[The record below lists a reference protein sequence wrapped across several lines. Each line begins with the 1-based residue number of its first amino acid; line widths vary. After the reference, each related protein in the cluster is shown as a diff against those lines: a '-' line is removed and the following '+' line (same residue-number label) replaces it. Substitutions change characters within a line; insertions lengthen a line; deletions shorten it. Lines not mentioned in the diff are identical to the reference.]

1 VAEEQLSFERISE
14 TMKKAAAA
22 LRDADVPFMLG
33 GGLAVWA
40 RGGGESDHDLDF
52 MVAPEDAE
60 QALHALVD
68 AGMTPERPPE
78 GWLFKAWDGDV
89 MVDVIFR
96 PAGGPIGRK
105 EFARADEL
113 ELLAVSMPVMALEDV
128 LVNKL
133 LALREHEL
141 DYDGLLAMAR
151 PVREQVN
158 WDDVRLRTWHSPY
171 AKAFFTLAEELG
183 IV

>member
-1 VAEEQLSFERISE
+1 MTEDELSFDQICA
-14 TMKKAAAA
+14 TMKKGAAA

-40 RGGGESDHDLDF
+40 RGGVESDHDLDF

-60 QALHALVD
+60 RALQALVD
-68 AGMTPERPPE
+68 TGMKPERPPE
-78 GWLFKAWDGDV
+78 DWLYKAWDGEV
-89 MVDVIFR
+89 LVDVIFK

-105 EFARADEL
+105 EFGRADEI
-113 ELLAVSMPVMALEDV
+113 ELLAISMPVMALEDV

-141 DYDGLLAMAR
+141 DYDALLTLAR

-171 AKAFFTLAEELG
+171 AKAFFTLLEELE
-183 IV
+183 IL